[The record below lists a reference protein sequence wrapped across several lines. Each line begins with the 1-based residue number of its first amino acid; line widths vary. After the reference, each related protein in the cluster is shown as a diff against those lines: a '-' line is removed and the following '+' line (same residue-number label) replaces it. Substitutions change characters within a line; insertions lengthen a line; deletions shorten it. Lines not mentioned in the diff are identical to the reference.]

1 MDKQSFNLGAKSYPG
16 TLPVWLRVQRTGS
29 LFMSFASRDG
39 QTWKQVGPV
48 RQLDMGTQVLAG
60 ICLSAHNPDQICF
73 AAVDNVSVSPDVVV
87 LGPDHLQGFPGNHS
101 VLLTWYGLPNAKGYN
116 VYRVGP
122 NGPVKLNQAPLLNWF
137 YIDTGD
143 TPDGLPDNQ
152 TQHYQVTA
160 VFDQGETLPSVAAL
174 VTPMQPIAGQ
184 FVGYEMNTGVPGDA
198 ALDPTSGTLS
208 IEGSGSDIWDN
219 YDRMYYLAAP
229 VRGATELDAVIL
241 AAPRR
246 SDPSA
251 KAGLMIRETLE
262 DTARNVFLC
271 ATPDHGFLVQWRHDI
286 GAGTASAAAG
296 ASGTYPLFL
305 RIRRVGD
312 NITCY
317 RSSDGTAYSRVGQ
330 TVNLPNLS
338 PDLFVGFAAT
348 AHHDGIVTH
357 AEFNQIALH

>member
-1 MDKQSFNLGAKSYPG
+1 MGA
-16 TLPVWLRVQRTGS
+16 
-29 LFMSFASRDG
+29 
-39 QTWKQVGPV
+39 
-48 RQLDMGTQVLAG
+48 QVLAG
-60 ICLSAHNPDQICF
+60 ICLSAHNNDQICF
-73 AAVDNVSVSPDVVV
+73 AQVDNVAVSTDVVV

-143 TPDGLPDNQ
+143 TPDGLPDSQ

-160 VFDQGETLPSVAAL
+160 VFDKGETLPSAAAL

-184 FVGYEMNTGVPGDA
+184 FVGYEMNTGAPGDA
-198 ALDPTSGTLS
+198 ALDPNSGTLS

-296 ASGTYPLFL
+296 AAGTYPLFL

-317 RSSDGTAYSRVGQ
+317 RSSDGTAYSRVGP
-330 TVNLPNLS
+330 TVNLPSLS